1 MLKDARSV
9 LVVEP
14 KPLNAEYESLEWFSD
29 NEDIVSISDRGVMV
43 ANSYGDATVTAI
55 MEDIEGN
62 SFSAVCVVNVIGP
75 NSTEDILTSE
85 IRIRVFRQTIQIS
98 NLVLGEDVCIYDL
111 NGRLVKHQIA
121 PDINMNIPMEHSGLY
136 IVKIGGRKTQKI
148 VIR

>member
-1 MLKDARSV
+1 M
-9 LVVEP
+9 
-14 KPLNAEYESLEWFSD
+14 
-29 NEDIVSISDRGVMV
+29 I

-136 IVKIGGRKTQKI
+136 IVKIGDRKTQKI